1 MQTYSQAE
9 KELSNKDFSDMRN
22 QKLCESVSIIT
33 VPKFNAH
40 PETPSIIRMC
50 EGCIVRQG

>member
-22 QKLCESVSIIT
+22 QRLCESVSIIT

-50 EGCIVRQG
+50 EGCIVRQS